1 MKPGHIFDRD
11 TWQEIMGTI
20 RKHKL
25 RTGLTALGVFWGIF
39 MLVFVLGMGK
49 GLENG
54 VFRGFGDRAKNVM
67 YVWPERT
74 SQPYKGF
81 QPGRR
86 PQLRLEDITAIR
98 QNIPDVQFIAPRLS
112 MGNAPV
118 YYKDIGD
125 SYEIRGELQ
134 DMIRIEALQLHQGRY
149 INERDISDS
158 RKVAILGKR
167 TAEVLFGEENCI
179 GKYIRIKGV
188 EFRVVGVFGPMQ
200 VKPWTERD
208 LEAIVIPLTAMYRTF
223 GTGERVDYFV
233 CSAAPDVLVSSIEPQ
248 VKGLLKKRHNVA
260 PDDPQGIGGFNLEAE
275 YRSVVRLFG
284 GIEAFLWFVGIG
296 TLLAGIV
303 GVGNIMLI
311 TVKERTKEIGIRKAL
326 GAPPRSIINMILAES
341 ILITSLSGYV
351 GLIAGTFVIGG
362 INYLMMANNLEP
374 DNFYNPQVNLTIG
387 LGAIMLLILAGAL
400 AGLIPALQA
409 AGVNPVIAL
418 KDE

>member
-1 MKPGHIFDRD
+1 MFDRD

-112 MGNAPV
+112 LGSTPV

-167 TAEVLFGEENCI
+167 TAEVLFGEEDCI

-200 VKPWTERD
+200 VKPWTEDD

-260 PDDPQGIGGFNLEAE
+260 PGDPQGIGGFNLEAE

-341 ILITSLSGYV
+341 ILITSLSGYI
-351 GLIAGTFVIGG
+351 GLIAGTFIIGG
-362 INYLMMANNLEP
+362 INYLMVANNLEP

-387 LGAIMLLILAGAL
+387 LGAVVLLILAGAL

-409 AGVNPVIAL
+409 AGVNPVVAL

>member
-1 MKPGHIFDRD
+1 MLDRD
-11 TWQEIMGTI
+11 TWQEILGTI

-25 RTGLTALGVFWGIF
+25 RTALTALGVFWGIF

-74 SQPYKGF
+74 SQPYRGF

-98 QNIPDVQFIAPRLS
+98 QNIPEVQFIAPRLS
-112 MGNAPV
+112 IGSQPV

-134 DMIRIEALQLHQGRY
+134 DMIRIEALKLHQGRY
-149 INERDISDS
+149 INELDIENS
-158 RKVAILGKR
+158 RKVAVLGER
-167 TAEVLFGEENCI
+167 TAEVLFGEKGCI
-179 GKYIRIKGV
+179 GQYIRIKGV

-208 LEAIVIPLTAMYRTF
+208 MEAVVIPLTAMYRTF
-223 GTGERVDYFV
+223 GTGERVDYFI
-233 CSAAPDVLVSSIEPQ
+233 CSAAPDVQVSTIEPK
-248 VKGLLKKRHNVA
+248 VRALLKKRHHVA

-275 YRSVVRLFG
+275 YQSIVNLFG
-284 GIEAFLWFVGIG
+284 GIRAFLWFVGIG

-303 GVGNIMLI
+303 GVSNIMLI
-311 TVKERTKEIGIRKAL
+311 TVKERTKEIGIRKAM
-326 GAPPRSIINMILAES
+326 GATPRSVVNMVLAES
-341 ILITSLSGYV
+341 IAITSVSGYL
-351 GLIAGTFVIGG
+351 GLIAGTFIIGG
-362 INYLMMANNLEP
+362 INYLMISNNLEP
-374 DNFYNPQVNLTIG
+374 DNFYNPQVNFSVG
-387 LGAIMLLILAGAL
+387 MGAILLLILAGAA
-400 AGLIPALQA
+400 AGFIPAMQA
-409 AGVNPVIAL
+409 ARVNPVVAL
-418 KDE
+418 RDE